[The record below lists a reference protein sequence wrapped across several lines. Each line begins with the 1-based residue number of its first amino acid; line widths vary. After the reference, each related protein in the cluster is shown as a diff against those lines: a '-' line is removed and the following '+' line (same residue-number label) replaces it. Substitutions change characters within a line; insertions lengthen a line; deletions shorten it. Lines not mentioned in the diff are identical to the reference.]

1 MRTATD
7 TRPAR
12 HDDDAP
18 TRVAAGG
25 ARSLTG
31 ALLEAWETLRTASPV
46 ERAIGLLDAVW
57 PEFGRAHWR
66 RLSIGDRDAC
76 LFLLQSSL
84 FGGDLKTVAACPAC
98 GERLESAFHVDDV
111 CAAPR
116 HWPQPREPLELQD
129 ARWRVHYRLP
139 CSDDL
144 QALSARPSPDTH
156 AGTGTGSD
164 VSVDEDA
171 DPVAALLRRC
181 VIAVERDG
189 QALAPTQL
197 PDELRRRLG
206 DAMAEHDPLADLRI
220 GVACPAC
227 GHAWSA
233 SLDIVAYLWDE
244 LDDWAQDLLADVHVI
259 ARHYAWSER
268 DILALSPLRR
278 RYYLDLLQ
286 A

>member
-7 TRPAR
+7 THDIR
-12 HDDDAP
+12 HDDDAS
-18 TRVAAGG
+18 TRIAVGA
-25 ARSLTG
+25 ARSLTE
-31 ALLEAWETLRTASPV
+31 ALLEAWETLRLASPV

-84 FGGDLKTVAACPAC
+84 FGGDLTTVAACPAC

-111 CAAPR
+111 CAPPR
-116 HWPQPREPLELQD
+116 QWPQPREPLELRD
-129 ARWRVHYRLP
+129 ARYRVHYRLP
-139 CSDDL
+139 CSEDL
-144 QALSARPSPDTH
+144 QALSAGPSSRTH
-156 AGTGTGSD
+156 A
-164 VSVDEDA
+164 VADEDA

-189 QALAPTQL
+189 RPLEPTQL
-197 PDELRRRLG
+197 PEDLRHRLG
-206 DAMAEHDPLADLRI
+206 DAMAEHDPLADLRV
-220 GVACPAC
+220 GVACPVC